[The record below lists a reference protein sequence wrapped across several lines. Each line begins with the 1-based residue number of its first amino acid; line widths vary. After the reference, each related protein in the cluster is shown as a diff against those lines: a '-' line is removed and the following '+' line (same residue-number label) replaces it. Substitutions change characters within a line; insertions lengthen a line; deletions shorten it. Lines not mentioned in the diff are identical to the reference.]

1 METVGLEM
9 AKQAGESPCLRVR
22 VLVDLVG
29 PTQKAWGPRQIIETR
44 VLTDVRSIALS
55 LINNDNISNYY
66 HIYYIS
72 KYKLCENCMIRESSN

>member
-1 METVGLEM
+1 M

-22 VLVDLVG
+22 VLVG

-44 VLTDVRSIALS
+44 VLTNVRSIAFS
-55 LINNDNISNYY
+55 LIKNDNISNYY

-72 KYKLCENCMIRESSN
+72 KCKLCENCMIRESSN